1 MNNQSPKGN
10 RIAKV
15 LSRAGIAS
23 RREAEKII
31 LEGRVKVNGE
41 ILTSPA
47 FNVLDSDIILID
59 GDPIAKPDEERL
71 WCFYKPVGAVTTAKD
86 DKNRKTIYDYFPT
99 NLPRLMPVG
108 RLDLNSEG
116 LLLLTNSGELKRKLE
131 LPSSELTRLYRV
143 RVKGR
148 PREAS
153 LDLLRSGI
161 SVEKEFFRPM
171 KVSVD
176 RQQGANAW
184 LTIGLKEGKNREIRR
199 AMSELGLQVNRLIR
213 IEYGPFKLGNLKR
226 GELNEINNKSVK
238 RSLKT
243 ANIDMEKANSN
254 KRNQNKYSKVSRK
267 VNEKILKK

>member
-15 LSRAGIAS
+15 LSRVGIAS

-31 LEGRVKVNGE
+31 LAGRVKVNGE
-41 ILTSPA
+41 VLISPA
-47 FNVLDSDIILID
+47 FNVLDSDIILLD
-59 GDPIAKPDEERL
+59 GNPIAEPDEERL
-71 WCFYKPVGAVTTAKD
+71 WCFHKPADSITTAKD
-86 DKNRKTIYDYFPT
+86 DKNRKTIYEYFPS
-99 NLPRLMPVG
+99 NLPRVMPVG

-131 LPSSELTRLYRV
+131 LPGSELSRIYRV

-148 PREAS
+148 PKEVN
-153 LDLLRSGI
+153 LELLRSGI
-161 SVEKEFFRPM
+161 SIDKESFKPM

-184 LTIGLKEGKNREIRR
+184 LTIELKEGKNREIRR
-199 AMSELGLQVNRLIR
+199 AMDGMQVNRLIR

-226 GELNEINNKSVK
+226 GEVVEINNKSIR

-243 ANIDMEKANSN
+243 INIDVTKANN
-254 KRNQNKYSKVSRK
+254 KKRSQNKYSQVLGKVH
-267 VNEKILKK
+267 

>member
-15 LSRAGIAS
+15 LSRVGIAS

-31 LEGRVKVNGE
+31 LAGRVKVNGE
-41 ILTSPA
+41 VLISPA
-47 FNVLDSDIILID
+47 FNVLDSDIILLD
-59 GDPIAKPDEERL
+59 GNPIAEPDEERL
-71 WCFYKPVGAVTTAKD
+71 WCFHKPADSITTAKD
-86 DKNRKTIYDYFPT
+86 DKNRKTIYEYFPS
-99 NLPRLMPVG
+99 NLPRVMPVG

-131 LPSSELTRLYRV
+131 LPGSELSRIYRV

-148 PREAS
+148 PKEVN
-153 LDLLRSGI
+153 LELLRSGI
-161 SVEKEFFRPM
+161 SIDKESFKPM

-184 LTIGLKEGKNREIRR
+184 LTIELKEGKNREIRR
-199 AMSELGLQVNRLIR
+199 AMDALGMQVNRLIR

-226 GELNEINNKSVK
+226 GEVVEINNKSIR

-243 ANIDMEKANSN
+243 INIDVTKANN
-254 KRNQNKYSKVSRK
+254 KKRSQNKYSQVLGKVH
-267 VNEKILKK
+267 

>member
-15 LSRAGIAS
+15 LSRVGIAS

-31 LEGRVKVNGE
+31 LAGRVKVNGE
-41 ILTSPA
+41 VLISPA
-47 FNVLDSDIILID
+47 FNVLDSDIILLD
-59 GDPIAKPDEERL
+59 GNPIAEPDEERL
-71 WCFYKPVGAVTTAKD
+71 WCFHKPADSITTAKD
-86 DKNRKTIYDYFPT
+86 DKNRKTIYEYFPS
-99 NLPRLMPVG
+99 NLPRVMPVG

-131 LPSSELTRLYRV
+131 LPGSELSRIYRV

-148 PREAS
+148 PKEVN
-153 LDLLRSGI
+153 LELLRSGI
-161 SVEKEFFRPM
+161 SIDKESFKPM

-184 LTIGLKEGKNREIRR
+184 LTIELKEGKNREIRR
-199 AMSELGLQVNRLIR
+199 AMGALGMQVNRLIR

-226 GELNEINNKSVK
+226 GEVVEINNKSIR

-243 ANIDMEKANSN
+243 INIDVTKANN
-254 KRNQNKYSKVSRK
+254 KKRSQNKYSQVLGKVH
-267 VNEKILKK
+267 

>member
-1 MNNQSPKGN
+1 MNNQTIKGN

-23 RREAEKII
+23 RRQAEKII
-31 LEGRVKVNGE
+31 FEGRVKVNGG

-59 GDPIAKPDEERL
+59 GGPIAKPDEERL

-86 DKNRKTIYDYFPT
+86 DKNRKTIYDYFPS
-99 NLPRLMPVG
+99 NLPRVMPVG

-161 SVEKEFFRPM
+161 SIEKELFRPM

-184 LTIGLKEGKNREIRR
+184 LTIELKEGKNREIRR
-199 AMSELGLQVNRLIR
+199 ALNELGLQVNRLIR

>member
-1 MNNQSPKGN
+1 MNNQSSKGN

-41 ILTSPA
+41 VLTSPA
-47 FNVLDSDIILID
+47 FNVFNSDIILID

-71 WCFYKPVGAVTTAKD
+71 WCFHKPVGAITTAKD
-86 DKNRKTIYDYFPT
+86 EKNRKTIYDYFPS
-99 NLPRLMPVG
+99 NLPRVMPVG

-131 LPSSELTRLYRV
+131 LPSSELSRLYRV
-143 RVKGR
+143 RVKGC
-148 PREAS
+148 PKEAS
-153 LDLLRSGI
+153 LDSLRSGI
-161 SVEKEFFRPM
+161 SIEKEFFRPM
-171 KVSVD
+171 QISLD

-184 LTIGLKEGKNREIRR
+184 LTIELREGKNREIRR

-213 IEYGPFKLGNLKR
+213 IEYGPFKLGNLKH
-226 GELNEINNKSVK
+226 GEVMEINNKSIR
-238 RSLKT
+238 RSLRSVGVDL
-243 ANIDMEKANSN
+243 AKAN
-254 KRNQNKYSKVSRK
+254 
-267 VNEKILKK
+267 KKKEVKLNTQKFQESYIKNY

>member
-31 LEGRVKVNGE
+31 LAGRVKVNGE
-41 ILTSPA
+41 VLISPA
-47 FNVLDSDIILID
+47 FNVLDSDIILVD

-71 WCFYKPVGAVTTAKD
+71 WCFHKPANSITTAYD
-86 DKNRKTIYDYFPT
+86 NKNRKTIYEYFPS
-99 NLPRLMPVG
+99 NLPRVMPVG

-131 LPSSELTRLYRV
+131 LPSSELSRIYRV

-148 PREAS
+148 PKEVN

-161 SVEKEFFRPM
+161 SIDKEPFRPM

-184 LTIGLKEGKNREIRR
+184 LTIELKEGKNREIRR
-199 AMSELGLQVNRLIR
+199 AMGELGMQVNRLIR

-226 GELNEINNKSVK
+226 GELVEINIKSIR

-243 ANIDMEKANSN
+243 VNIDIAKANN
-254 KRNQNKYSKVSRK
+254 KKRSQNKYSQVLRK
-267 VNEKILKK
+267 VH

>member
-1 MNNQSPKGN
+1 MNNQSIKGN

-23 RREAEKII
+23 RRQAEKII
-31 LEGRVKVNGE
+31 FEGRVKVNGE

-59 GDPIAKPDEERL
+59 GGPIAKPDEERL

-86 DKNRKTIYDYFPT
+86 DKNRKTIYDYFPS
-99 NLPRLMPVG
+99 NVPRVMPVG

-161 SVEKEFFRPM
+161 SIEKELFRPM

-184 LTIGLKEGKNREIRR
+184 LTIELKEGKNREIRR
-199 AMSELGLQVNRLIR
+199 ALSELGLQVNRLIR

>member
-31 LEGRVKVNGE
+31 LAGRVKVNGE
-41 ILTSPA
+41 VLISPA
-47 FNVLDSDIILID
+47 FNVLDSDIILVD

-71 WCFYKPVGAVTTAKD
+71 WCFHKPANSITTAYD
-86 DKNRKTIYDYFPT
+86 NKNRKTIYEYFPS
-99 NLPRLMPVG
+99 NLPRVMPVG

-131 LPSSELTRLYRV
+131 LPSSELSRIYRV
-143 RVKGR
+143 RVKGH
-148 PREAS
+148 PKEAN
-153 LDLLRSGI
+153 LDLLRSGVVI
-161 SVEKEFFRPM
+161 EKEFFRPM

-184 LTIGLKEGKNREIRR
+184 LTIELKEGKNREIRR
-199 AMSELGLQVNRLIR
+199 AMDELGMQVNRLIR

-226 GELNEINNKSVK
+226 GELVEINNKSMR

-243 ANIDMEKANSN
+243 VNIDNTNANN
-254 KRNQNKYSKVSRK
+254 KKRSQNKYSQVLRK
-267 VNEKILKK
+267 VY

>member
-1 MNNQSPKGN
+1 MNNQSPKGS

-41 ILTSPA
+41 ILISPA
-47 FNVLDSDIILID
+47 FNVVDSDIILVD

-71 WCFYKPVGAVTTAKD
+71 WCFHKPVGAVTTAKD
-86 DKNRKTIYDYFPT
+86 DKNRKTIYEYFPS
-99 NLPRLMPVG
+99 NMPRVMPVG

-131 LPSSELTRLYRV
+131 LPSSELSRIYRV

-148 PREAS
+148 PKEVS

-161 SVEKEFFRPM
+161 SIDQEFFRPM

-184 LTIGLKEGKNREIRR
+184 LTIELKEGKNREIRR
-199 AMSELGLQVNRLIR
+199 AMGELGMQVNRLIR

-226 GELNEINNKSVK
+226 GELVEINNKSIR

-243 ANIDMEKANSN
+243 ANIDVTKANN
-254 KRNQNKYSKVSRK
+254 KKRSQNKYSQVLRK
-267 VNEKILKK
+267 VH

>member
-1 MNNQSPKGN
+1 MNNQSSKGN

-31 LEGRVKVNGE
+31 LAGRVKVNGE
-41 ILTSPA
+41 VLISPA
-47 FNVLDSDIILID
+47 FNVLDSDIILLD
-59 GDPIAKPDEERL
+59 GNPIAEPDEERL
-71 WCFYKPVGAVTTAKD
+71 WCFHKPADSITTAKD
-86 DKNRKTIYDYFPT
+86 DKNRKTIYEYFPS
-99 NLPRLMPVG
+99 NLPRVMPVG

-131 LPSSELTRLYRV
+131 LPGSELSRIYRV

-148 PREAS
+148 PKEVN
-153 LDLLRSGI
+153 LELLRSGI
-161 SVEKEFFRPM
+161 SIDKESFKPM

-184 LTIGLKEGKNREIRR
+184 LTIELKEGKNREIRR
-199 AMSELGLQVNRLIR
+199 AMDALGMQVNRLIR

-226 GELNEINNKSVK
+226 GEVVEINNKSIR

-243 ANIDMEKANSN
+243 INIDVTKANN
-254 KRNQNKYSKVSRK
+254 KKRSQNKYSQVLGKVH
-267 VNEKILKK
+267 

>member
-1 MNNQSPKGN
+1 MNNQSSKGN

-31 LEGRVKVNGE
+31 LAGRVKVNGE

-59 GDPIAKPDEERL
+59 DDPIAKPDEERL
-71 WCFYKPVGAVTTAKD
+71 WCFHKPVGAITTAKD
-86 DKNRKTIYDYFPT
+86 DKNRKTIYDYFPS
-99 NLPRLMPVG
+99 NLPRMMPVG

-131 LPSSELTRLYRV
+131 LPSSELSRLYRV

-148 PREAS
+148 PKEVS

-161 SVEKEFFRPM
+161 SIEKESFRPM

-184 LTIGLKEGKNREIRR
+184 LTIELKEGKNREIRR
-199 AMSELGLQVNRLIR
+199 AMGELGMQVNRLIR

-226 GELNEINNKSVK
+226 GELVEINNKSIR
-238 RSLKT
+238 RSLKA
-243 ANIDMEKANSN
+243 ANIDITKANN
-254 KRNQNKYSKVSRK
+254 KKRSQNKYSQVLRK
-267 VNEKILKK
+267 VH

>member
-1 MNNQSPKGN
+1 MNNQSPKGS

-23 RREAEKII
+23 RREAEKLI
-31 LEGRVKVNGE
+31 LAGRVKVNGE

-47 FNVLDSDIILID
+47 FNVLDSDIILVD
-59 GDPIAKPDEERL
+59 GDLIAKPDQERL
-71 WCFYKPVGAVTTAKD
+71 WCFYKPADSITTAKD
-86 DKNRKTIYDYFPT
+86 NKNRKTIYDYFPSS
-99 NLPRLMPVG
+99 LPRVMPVG

-131 LPSSELTRLYRV
+131 LPSSELSRIYRV
-143 RVKGR
+143 RVKGH
-148 PREAS
+148 PKEAN
-153 LDLLRSGI
+153 LDLLRSGVVI
-161 SVEKEFFRPM
+161 EKEFFRPM

-184 LTIGLKEGKNREIRR
+184 LTIELKEGKNREIRR
-199 AMSELGLQVNRLIR
+199 AMGELGMHVNRLIR

-226 GELNEINNKSVK
+226 GELVEINNKSIR

-243 ANIDMEKANSN
+243 ANIDITKANN
-254 KRNQNKYSKVSRK
+254 KKRSQNKYSQVLRK
-267 VNEKILKK
+267 VY

>member
-1 MNNQSPKGN
+1 MNNQSSKGN

-31 LEGRVKVNGE
+31 LAGRVKVNGE

-59 GDPIAKPDEERL
+59 DDPIAKPDEERL
-71 WCFYKPVGAVTTAKD
+71 WCFHKPVGVVTTAKD
-86 DKNRKTIYDYFPT
+86 DKSRKTIYDYFPS
-99 NLPRLMPVG
+99 NLPRVMPVG

-131 LPSSELTRLYRV
+131 LPSSELSRIYRV
-143 RVKGR
+143 RVKGH
-148 PREAS
+148 PKEAS
-153 LDLLRSGI
+153 LDLLRSGVVI
-161 SVEKEFFRPM
+161 EKEFFRPM

-184 LTIGLKEGKNREIRR
+184 LTIELKEGKNREIRR
-199 AMSELGLQVNRLIR
+199 AMGELGMQVNRLIR

-226 GELNEINNKSVK
+226 GEIVEINNKSMR

-243 ANIDMEKANSN
+243 VNIENTNANN
-254 KRNQNKYSKVSRK
+254 KKRSQNKYSQVLRK
-267 VNEKILKK
+267 VY

>member
-31 LEGRVKVNGE
+31 LAGRVKVNGVV
-41 ILTSPA
+41 LVSPA
-47 FNVLDSDIILID
+47 FNVLDSDIILLD
-59 GDPIAKPDEERL
+59 GNPIAEPDEERL
-71 WCFYKPVGAVTTAKD
+71 WCFHKPADSITTAKD
-86 DKNRKTIYDYFPT
+86 DKNRKTIYEYFPS
-99 NLPRLMPVG
+99 NLPRVMPVG

-131 LPSSELTRLYRV
+131 LPSSELSRIYRV
-143 RVKGR
+143 RVKGY
-148 PREAS
+148 PKEAN
-153 LDLLRSGI
+153 LDLIRSGI
-161 SVEKEFFRPM
+161 VIEKEFFRPM

-184 LTIGLKEGKNREIRR
+184 LTIELKEGKNREIRR
-199 AMSELGLQVNRLIR
+199 AMGELGMQVNRLIR

-226 GELNEINNKSVK
+226 GELVEINNKSMR

-243 ANIDMEKANSN
+243 VNIDITKANN
-254 KRNQNKYSKVSRK
+254 KKSSQNKYSQFLRK
-267 VNEKILKK
+267 VH